1 MIAIPEED
9 LEFKTDTAIELLCLD
24 IIKNLKKDLEE
35 NKNLISEIKGVN

>member
-24 IIKNLKKDLEE
+24 IIRSLKKDLAE

>member
-24 IIKNLKKDLEE
+24 IIRSLKKDLVE

>member
-24 IIKNLKKDLEE
+24 IIKNLKKDLAE